1 MTKHRKPKTQPALL
15 KTRKTEKWDD
25 DTGGYTPVSA
35 TICAEE
41 GYSGLSG
48 GVKTSD
54 SDFSDTEGG
63 NLAKL
68 SVMAGRVRQA
78 ALSLFLHGVKLTDK
92 TVMFSYWTS
101 FVPENPLS
109 GKHNL
114 ISCILKETSNRGRM
128 VALNALLVLLSS
140 SKLFLAQAEKGENLP
155 FTPFSVILGMTIGEL
170 HKCLNLAL
178 GERSIPVLVMVLKC
192 LAALVQATPYHRL
205 APGLVTKVVRNVKP
219 FVYHKDFTVQVTA
232 LVVLGCVLASEPLI
246 PETKDAFIKHANRE
260 ERTKK
265 VVSDRSDDSFD
276 FAEFSSDEDDVAK
289 DEIPWLLE
297 RCLFN
302 LGVSCG
308 RVEVVENTIP
318 TPVKLEYLQ
327 LISVTSRNH
336 FEEFLAPHLRLVT
349 RALDTSLC
357 SKHADVQLHAGRAV
371 EFMGQAMNRCLG
383 NDIDK
388 VLSVNRCLP
397 FWQTLL
403 NGSLTALLQ
412 NEQHHLL
419 RAVGCDCLGSIGPDA
434 FEGLPRDKQI
444 LCVTLL
450 FSCSH
455 DKESGVRGAAVRALG
470 IFVLY
475 PSLREDPGFVV
486 DTAETIVR
494 VLQDENF
501 TSRVKCSWALGNLS
515 DALVLNKSNQHLI
528 EEFPESMILKLLKMT
543 NNASHD
549 SDKIKTNTVRALGN
563 ILQLIERDLLK
574 ETQFKEAVAEGINI
588 LVKICTSG
596 SNMKVR
602 WNCCYA
608 IGNAMK
614 NPFLFQ
620 MTDDWQEKVFN
631 ALSDLVMNFRNF
643 KVRINAAVAL
653 ACPKKREFYRQF
665 YQPIWISL
673 VRGLETSQ
681 NMEDFN
687 EYKHRDNLIEQICLT
702 LGHLITLLTKDDL
715 LPLKDS
721 IHSDHLSVQMRKVW
735 ERLLPERSTVLFDAR
750 TYVSS
755 LTNSSDLNAEQKDIL
770 QFLADILRHQF

>member
-1 MTKHRKPKTQPALL
+1 
-15 KTRKTEKWDD
+15 
-25 DTGGYTPVSA
+25 
-35 TICAEE
+35 
-41 GYSGLSG
+41 
-48 GVKTSD
+48 
-54 SDFSDTEGG
+54 
-63 NLAKL
+63 
-68 SVMAGRVRQA
+68 
-78 ALSLFLHGVKLTDK
+78 
-92 TVMFSYWTS
+92 
-101 FVPENPLS
+101 
-109 GKHNL
+109 
-114 ISCILKETSNRGRM
+114 
-128 VALNALLVLLSS
+128 
-140 SKLFLAQAEKGENLP
+140 
-155 FTPFSVILGMTIGEL
+155 MTIGEL

-276 FAEFSSDEDDVAK
+276 FAEFSSDEDDVTK
-289 DEIPWLLE
+289 DDIPWLLE

-308 RVEVVENTIP
+308 HVEVVENTIP

-515 DALVLNKSNQHLI
+515 DALVLNKLVAVEVKQHRIYTIICRSNQHLI

-596 SNMKVR
+596 SNMKVS
-602 WNCCYA
+602 CL
-608 IGNAMK
+608 I
-614 NPFLFQ
+614 LF
-620 MTDDWQEKVFN
+620 FN
-631 ALSDLVMNFRNF
+631 F
-643 KVRINAAVAL
+643 
-653 ACPKKREFYRQF
+653 
-665 YQPIWISL
+665 
-673 VRGLETSQ
+673 
-681 NMEDFN
+681 
-687 EYKHRDNLIEQICLT
+687 
-702 LGHLITLLTKDDL
+702 
-715 LPLKDS
+715 
-721 IHSDHLSVQMRKVW
+721 
-735 ERLLPERSTVLFDAR
+735 
-750 TYVSS
+750 
-755 LTNSSDLNAEQKDIL
+755 
-770 QFLADILRHQF
+770 